1 VSPPLPAWKRPLAAL
16 SHALRRRREAHRA
29 PAPFVVGV
37 NRSGTTLLR
46 LMLDSHPQ
54 LTIPPETHF
63 VPELIRLARR
73 ENMTRKRLLR
83 VATNHPR
90 WGDFGLAAD
99 ELLARFQAVKPLTP
113 DGAIRAFYDLYAERE
128 GKSRW
133 GDKTPRYMRAMPR
146 IERALPEARFI
157 HLIRDGRDVALSQAE
172 RALEGTAPSL
182 QEVADRWQRRI
193 RTAREHA
200 RELDNSYL
208 EVRYED
214 LVADPEATLRRICEF
229 IELDYDPAMLA
240 YHERA
245 AARLTEMDRD
255 LGSGENGP
263 VRTGGERLAGHAMTT
278 EPPSTERCG
287 RWREEMS
294 AEQVREFERVAG
306 PLLAD
311 LGYELVSARPE
322 REGRVA

>member
-1 VSPPLPAWKRPLAAL
+1 VSRPLPIWKRPLAAI
-16 SHALRRRREAHRA
+16 SHAHRRRSQSRRP

-63 VPELIRLARR
+63 VPEMIRLARR
-73 ENMTRKRLLR
+73 DNTTRKRLLR
-83 VATNHPR
+83 AATDHPR
-90 WGDFGLAAD
+90 WGDFGLD
-99 ELLARFQAVKPLTP
+99 EQELLDRLQEVKPLTP

-172 RALEGTAPSL
+172 RALDGTEPSL
-182 QEVADRWQRRI
+182 AEVADRWQRRI

-200 RELDNSYL
+200 AELDNSYL
-208 EVRYED
+208 EIRYED
-214 LVADPEATLRRICEF
+214 LVSDPEATLRRVCEF
-229 IELDYDPAMLA
+229 IELDYDSAMLD
-240 YHERA
+240 YHQRA
-245 AARLTEMDRD
+245 AERLTEMDRD
-255 LGSGENGP
+255 LGTGENGP

-278 EPPSTERCG
+278 EPPSTDRCG
-287 RWREEMS
+287 RWRQEMNE
-294 AEQVREFERVAG
+294 ADVREFEAVAG
-306 PLLAD
+306 ELLAD
-311 LGYELVSARPE
+311 LGYELGSR
-322 REGRVA
+322 REGRVV